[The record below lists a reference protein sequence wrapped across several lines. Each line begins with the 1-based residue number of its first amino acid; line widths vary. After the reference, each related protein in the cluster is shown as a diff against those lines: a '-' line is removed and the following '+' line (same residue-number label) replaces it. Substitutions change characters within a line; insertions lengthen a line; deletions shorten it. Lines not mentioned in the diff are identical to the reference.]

1 MKNTILI
8 LFVFIFNGM
17 FGQSDT
23 TTKQHIDTS
32 KVNMIIMPDTNKQ
45 VIKKDT
51 AEIKIM
57 IIPELNQMIIQTR
70 KDEDD

>member
-8 LFVFIFNGM
+8 LFVFIFNCV

-57 IIPELNQMIIQTR
+57 IIPELDQMIIQK